1 MALIFSFAIPKFNNI
16 SENSNILTLKA
27 GFALIQSA
35 ITRKKS
41 KDIMLQNQTDI
52 SSLDNARINTKNEEL
67 FKNVLDKPILSTSIN
82 DKEYG
87 HWTKISNKKYLF
99 FTQSKT
105 FEFILENGDFL
116 CVSNEILCK
125 EIE

>member
-16 SENSNILTLKA
+16 SENLNILTLK
-27 GFALIQSA
+27 GDFALIQSA

-41 KDIMLQNQTDI
+41 KDIMLQNQTAI
-52 SSLDNARINTKNEEL
+52 SSLGNAKINTKNEEL
-67 FKNVLDKPILSTSIN
+67 FKNILDKPILSTSIN

-87 HWTKISNKKYLF
+87 HWAKISNKKYLF

-116 CVSNEILCK
+116 CVSSEILCK

>member
-16 SENSNILTLKA
+16 SENLNILTLK
-27 GFALIQSA
+27 GDFALIQSA

>member
-27 GFALIQSA
+27 DFALIQSA

-105 FEFILENGDFL
+105 FEFILENADFL
-116 CVSNEILCK
+116 CVRR
-125 EIE
+125 

>member
-1 MALIFSFAIPKFNNI
+1 M
-16 SENSNILTLKA
+16 TLKSQY
-27 GFALIQSA
+27 ALIQSA
-35 ITRKKS
+35 ITKAKNR
-41 KDIMLQNQTDI
+41 DILLQNQVNI
-52 SSLDNARINTKNEEL
+52 NSLDSAKINIEDEEL
-67 FKNVLDKPILSTSIN
+67 FKNILPKAILSTTIN

-87 HWTKISNKKYLF
+87 HWAKISDKKYLF

-105 FEFILENGDFL
+105 FEFIFENNQFL

>member
-27 GFALIQSA
+27 DFALIQSA

-105 FEFILENGDFL
+105 FEFILENGDFF